1 MSAHTT
7 PMKERSY
14 KVYEKYGKP
23 RALLIATERLIRR
36 FFFIDLSRPLVNRES
51 LRIYSRVYKQGR
63 SLWNTAANGAR
74 SCHEVKTSW

>member
-14 KVYEKYGKP
+14 KAYKEYGKP

-36 FFFIDLSRPLVNRES
+36 LFFIDLSRSLVNRES
-51 LRIYSRVYKQGR
+51 LRIYSEVYKQGR
-63 SLWNTAANGAR
+63 SLLNTAVNEAR
-74 SCHEVKTSW
+74 SCHEVKTS